1 MSLRNLSCEIH
12 WHELLITFLYYLR
25 NYGNITTLVPN
36 GELCAFSPL
45 LINLAINI
53 NILIEAYQFFLKKKT
68 AFGFFHVSITFVFY
82 FCSNHYFLFPI

>member
-53 NILIEAYQFFLKKKT
+53 NILIEVYQFFLKKKQHLV
-68 AFGFFHVSITFVFY
+68 FFM
-82 FCSNHYFLFPI
+82 FL